1 MIAVIA
7 NDRSVIDLFIYLVI
21 HPSICSSTPPPQLPF
36 QLTMLE
42 EREICFKKVFMS
54 FSQSSFLCSQINH
67 FPTVFFSLLLVPPP
81 PPLFPWR
88 SKETWDR
95 ASIKITLHHWI
106 NELRSY
112 QRKHYN
118 ILKLHVTIFIC
129 LTDDPY
135 ISILFSFRLDRSSSE

>member
-36 QLTMLE
+36 QLTLSE
-42 EREICFKKVFMS
+42 KREICLKKVFMS
-54 FSQSSFLCSQINH
+54 FSQSSFLCRQINH
-67 FPTVFFSLLLVPPP
+67 FSTVFFSLILDPP
-81 PPLFPWR
+81 PPLPFRGEVERRGIGPAP
-88 SKETWDR
+88 KFH
-95 ASIKITLHHWI
+95 LHHWI

-112 QRKHYN
+112 QRKHYY

-129 LTDDPY
+129 LTDDPH
-135 ISILFSFRLDRSSSE
+135 IFTLFNF